1 MAVWRDAAEVSRKG
15 GGSIGPGWVAPL
27 LLRLAPEKAPVL
39 GGQREGDF
47 ERKEKVQTHNPATVD
62 RRVSR
67 VECKST
73 TSAVPG
79 SGKLGG

>member
-1 MAVWRDAAEVSRKG
+1 MAVWRDAAEVSRK

-27 LLRLAPEKAPVL
+27 LLRLATEKAPVL
-39 GGQREGDF
+39 GGQGGDF
-47 ERKEKVQTHNPATVD
+47 GRKEKVQTHNPATVD

-73 TSAVPG
+73 TSAAQEVE
-79 SGKLGG
+79 S

>member
-1 MAVWRDAAEVSRKG
+1 MAVWRDAAEVSRK

-39 GGQREGDF
+39 GGQGGDF